1 MGDRTGYF
9 EQKISDL
16 KEVKKSPFKNYIRLV
31 SFVFKKQFWL
41 LSAYILGCI
50 FQGSLS
56 PILTNIWKN
65 YIDLSSGMGVKLEV
79 FRQVVGTLV
88 LFVFIMIIQHFFD
101 AVLENMA
108 ARFNFSSWFL
118 LDEKIN
124 EKAAK
129 IHAEYYELPAI
140 QAIIERAWY
149 FTRAGFVLLFQ
160 IGLTIFN
167 SMSKTVGLLISLYWI
182 EPWLCLIGSFSVIPA
197 LLNKYFLAYEEAASR
212 KEDSEEMLEYR
223 YFKNVFFDKVSL
235 REILLENQFEFFNEK
250 FLKAKERLLRIREK
264 LEGKRVWYQLVENL
278 IRNAIFIICMIIT
291 VMGMIKGSITV
302 GSFAAIFLLIYSLID
317 SMKDFINQI
326 STIISASYSIEEFY
340 KFLDLDLKPVGE
352 EKEGKVERKE
362 GILFHDVDFR
372 YPMTKEYALKG
383 VKVEIKKGEHVAIV
397 GANGSG
403 KSTFVKLLMGLLLP
417 SQGEIIY
424 EGKNIEELDKQAYQ
438 KLFSPVF
445 QDFNKYKDTLFY
457 NVFIADV
464 ERKGEI
470 EKIKKAL
477 ELAGFEKEIKEG
489 MILSG
494 EFGGMELS
502 GGEWQKIA
510 IARAFFSDKEI
521 FILDEP
527 TAAIDPVREAMMYK
541 KFAELS
547 EGKTTF
553 FVTHR
558 LGSVLLADKILF
570 FEDGRIEEYGTHEE
584 LLNKNGKY
592 AEFWKMQTSLYQI

>member
-167 SMSKTVGLLISLYWI
+167 YLI
-182 EPWLCLIGSFSVIPA
+182 V
-197 LLNKYFLAYEEAASR
+197 
-212 KEDSEEMLEYR
+212 
-223 YFKNVFFDKVSL
+223 
-235 REILLENQFEFFNEK
+235 
-250 FLKAKERLLRIREK
+250 
-264 LEGKRVWYQLVENL
+264 
-278 IRNAIFIICMIIT
+278 
-291 VMGMIKGSITV
+291 
-302 GSFAAIFLLIYSLID
+302 
-317 SMKDFINQI
+317 
-326 STIISASYSIEEFY
+326 
-340 KFLDLDLKPVGE
+340 
-352 EKEGKVERKE
+352 
-362 GILFHDVDFR
+362 
-372 YPMTKEYALKG
+372 
-383 VKVEIKKGEHVAIV
+383 
-397 GANGSG
+397 
-403 KSTFVKLLMGLLLP
+403 
-417 SQGEIIY
+417 
-424 EGKNIEELDKQAYQ
+424 
-438 KLFSPVF
+438 
-445 QDFNKYKDTLFY
+445 
-457 NVFIADV
+457 
-464 ERKGEI
+464 
-470 EKIKKAL
+470 
-477 ELAGFEKEIKEG
+477 
-489 MILSG
+489 
-494 EFGGMELS
+494 
-502 GGEWQKIA
+502 
-510 IARAFFSDKEI
+510 
-521 FILDEP
+521 
-527 TAAIDPVREAMMYK
+527 
-541 KFAELS
+541 
-547 EGKTTF
+547 
-553 FVTHR
+553 
-558 LGSVLLADKILF
+558 
-570 FEDGRIEEYGTHEE
+570 
-584 LLNKNGKY
+584 
-592 AEFWKMQTSLYQI
+592 

>member
-1 MGDRTGYF
+1 
-9 EQKISDL
+9 
-16 KEVKKSPFKNYIRLV
+16 
-31 SFVFKKQFWL
+31 
-41 LSAYILGCI
+41 
-50 FQGSLS
+50 
-56 PILTNIWKN
+56 
-65 YIDLSSGMGVKLEV
+65 
-79 FRQVVGTLV
+79 
-88 LFVFIMIIQHFFD
+88 
-101 AVLENMA
+101 
-108 ARFNFSSWFL
+108 
-118 LDEKIN
+118 
-124 EKAAK
+124 
-129 IHAEYYELPAI
+129 
-140 QAIIERAWY
+140 
-149 FTRAGFVLLFQ
+149 
-160 IGLTIFN
+160 
-167 SMSKTVGLLISLYWI
+167 
-182 EPWLCLIGSFSVIPA
+182 
-197 LLNKYFLAYEEAASR
+197 
-212 KEDSEEMLEYR
+212 
-223 YFKNVFFDKVSL
+223 
-235 REILLENQFEFFNEK
+235 
-250 FLKAKERLLRIREK
+250 
-264 LEGKRVWYQLVENL
+264 
-278 IRNAIFIICMIIT
+278 
-291 VMGMIKGSITV
+291 
-302 GSFAAIFLLIYSLID
+302 
-317 SMKDFINQI
+317 
-326 STIISASYSIEEFY
+326 
-340 KFLDLDLKPVGE
+340 
-352 EKEGKVERKE
+352 
-362 GILFHDVDFR
+362 
-372 YPMTKEYALKG
+372 
-383 VKVEIKKGEHVAIV
+383 
-397 GANGSG
+397 
-403 KSTFVKLLMGLLLP
+403 MGLLLP